1 MAVPMAG
8 DDEAIEKLVSRG
20 EITPE
25 FEERL
30 LKDTNLQ
37 ARVDTAFRA
46 ASQALIDVTKQLR
59 ETEAEQRQRRSS
71 SREGDS
77 NNGVRQSLGA
87 LFRKSV
93 NR

>member
-1 MAVPMAG
+1 MAVPMAD

-25 FEERL
+25 FEARL
-30 LKDTNLQ
+30 LKDKNLQ

-71 SREGDS
+71 SREGDP